1 MVYAFIIHSID
12 TNFQQQQ
19 PQQQQQQQQQQ
30 PIVYLSQF
38 YTSEGNN
45 KDFIKRQNSII
56 EKVIKDYSFKFQC
69 ENTKPDEKQFPDW
82 AFSYSQRNN
91 VNFTDIR
98 GENSSKEGIFR
109 IIPNKQLNNYLKNDD
124 NLNDPSIYVTTSKY
138 CIWKKILGVCFTI
151 VCEDDENRLL
161 ASNFLTL
168 FSNVIVDIFKTT
180 ITKTINPMDILPRS
194 DEILLLL
201 NSYLPNGQLL
211 FISNQ
216 FSKQIKT
223 NFQQLSQS

>member
-1 MVYAFIIHSID
+1 MVYAFIIHSIE
-12 TNFQQQQ
+12 TNFNVQPPPS
-19 PQQQQQQQQQQ
+19 PQQQQQQQS
-30 PIVYLSQF
+30 IIYLSQF

-45 KDFIKRQNSII
+45 KDYIKRQNSII
-56 EKVIKDYSFKFQC
+56 EKVIKDHSFKFQC

-91 VNFTDIR
+91 VNFVDIR

-109 IIPNKQLNNYLKNDD
+109 IIPNKHSSLKNDD
-124 NLNDPSIYVTTSKY
+124 TFSDPSNYVTTPKY

-168 FSNVIVDIFKTT
+168 FSNVIVDVFKTT

-194 DEILLLL
+194 EEILLLL

-223 NFQQLSQS
+223 NIQQLSQS

>member
-12 TNFQQQQ
+12 TNFQQQHQLLQ
-19 PQQQQQQQQQQ
+19 PQQ

-38 YTSEGNN
+38 YTAEGNN

-91 VNFTDIR
+91 VNFVDIR

-109 IIPNKQLNNYLKNDD
+109 IIPNKHINNLKNND

-151 VCEDDENRLL
+151 ICEDDENRLL

-168 FSNVIVDIFKTT
+168 FSNVIVDVFKTT
-180 ITKTINPMDILPRS
+180 ITKTINPMDILTRS
-194 DEILLLL
+194 EELLLLL

-223 NFQQLSQS
+223 NIQQLSQS